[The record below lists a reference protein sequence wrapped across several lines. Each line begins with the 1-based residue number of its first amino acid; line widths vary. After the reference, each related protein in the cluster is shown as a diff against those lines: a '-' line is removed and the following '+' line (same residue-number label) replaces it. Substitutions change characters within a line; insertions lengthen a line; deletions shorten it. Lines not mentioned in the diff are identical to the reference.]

1 MVHMIAHPPSATTLD
16 APDLIVGSPPPAPD
30 GAWRSAMTIEELI
43 RWCVRM
49 QPEEAAELG
58 DSALCV
64 TPLITS
70 VIIDG
75 RQVELRLIDGRFGA
89 GYTRVSDEMQ
99 RSAYSVIMPSET
111 VPQRAGRR
119 AKRTPDG
126 YSEEEQLNRQI
137 RYFAGQGLAFRIYSD
152 AGITGEYPTND
163 SILIKSLL
171 DKKAA
176 RFRKIFERTL
186 LDETSLQRRSD
197 DEVRAMRAYL
207 DRQCAR
213 IRQGALSDQEADE
226 SDELGERAKLRL
238 RGRPRSRV
246 FYRQAFTQ
254 LWRDIGEN
262 KVHTV
267 AVSDR
272 SRLCRAAD
280 LESAFLGLIAA
291 HATRLHGTIED
302 LSSLDVSNSIN
313 KGFAYLIASI
323 NEYRLEEI
331 AGHCLRGILQL
342 LESGKP
348 SGRVPWWVERDED
361 GGVHLIEGR
370 DQVVRKI
377 VSLSLMGLGEGAIT
391 RKLRDEGDWVDGKPL
406 TKTQV
411 RYVINSDALQGYQ
424 RFYGLKWK
432 VFPEVVDAETMAE
445 LRGLRDQRAEKLTN
459 LHDTR
464 TWASHLFT
472 GLLRCACGNP
482 LIFSHPSKARREGGD
497 VGYYHCKAHD
507 KDANEGAHAWVNED
521 HVEAF
526 FDDLLRHNPDVVSKA
541 LSAGG
546 DQRQR
551 QMAHRSVIEA
561 ELRGARQRHRERE
574 CLARAKAA
582 ESVEGL
588 GIKPG
593 TAAFEAAVNST
604 VAALLECEGREIAE
618 LEGQLVQ
625 IGLQQRED
633 RQTARAIDAAEE
645 LRRWDEL
652 DVLTKNRLLRALFEE
667 VVVHSL
673 GDRVRPG
680 RGGFIAI
687 KLSGIDG
694 YLPPLRLRRGQ
705 RRSVLLPTVAEWIE
719 SMLGGEGNTFPSPEE
734 EA

>member
-1 MVHMIAHPPSATTLD
+1 MVQIIAHPPSAPTPD
-16 APDLIVGSPPPAPD
+16 ATDLIVDSPPHAPD
-30 GAWRSAMTIEELI
+30 GVWRSVMTIEELI

-49 QPEEAAELG
+49 QPEEAAVLG
-58 DSALCV
+58 DSSLCV

-70 VIIDG
+70 VIVDG
-75 RQVELRLIDGRFGA
+75 KLVELRLLDGRFGA

-111 VPQRAGRR
+111 MLPRTGRR

-137 RYFAGQGLAFRIYSD
+137 RYFIGQGLAFRIYSD

-163 SILIKSLL
+163 PLLIKSLL

-186 LDETSLQRRSD
+186 LDETSLQRRSSD
-197 DEVRAMRAYL
+197 DVRAMRAYL
-207 DRQCAR
+207 DRQCGR
-213 IRQGALSDQEADE
+213 IRQGALSDQEADDSE
-226 SDELGERAKLRL
+226 ELGERAKLRL

-246 FYRQAFTQ
+246 YYRQAFTQ
-254 LWRDIGEN
+254 LWRDIEDD
-262 KVHTV
+262 KIHTV

-291 HATRLHGTIED
+291 HETRLHGTIED

-348 SGRVPWWVERDED
+348 SGRVPWWVERDDD
-361 GGVHLIEGR
+361 GRAVLIEGR
-370 DQVVRKI
+370 DQIVRKI

-391 RKLRDEGDWVDGKPL
+391 RKLRDEGDWADGKAL
-406 TKTQV
+406 TKTQIH
-411 RYVINSDALQGYQ
+411 YVITSDALQGYQ
-424 RFYGLKWK
+424 GFYGLKWK
-432 VFPEVVDAETMAE
+432 VFPEIIGMETMAE
-445 LRGLRDQRAEKLTN
+445 MRELRDQRAEKMSN

-482 LIFSHPSKARREGGD
+482 LIFNHPSKVRRERGD
-497 VGYYHCKAHD
+497 VGYYQCKAHD
-507 KDANEGAHAWVNED
+507 KDASRGAHACINED
-521 HVEAF
+521 YIEAF
-526 FDDLLRHNPDVVSKA
+526 FDELLRHHPDVVGKA

-546 DQRQR
+546 DQYQR
-551 QMAHRSVIEA
+551 KMAQRAVIEA
-561 ELRGARQRHRERE
+561 ELRGARIRHCERE
-574 CLARAKAA
+574 VQAREKASD
-582 ESVEGL
+582 SVTAL
-588 GIKPG
+588 GIKAD
-593 TAAFEAAVNST
+593 TAAFEAAVEST

-625 IGLQQRED
+625 FGLQQRED
-633 RQTARAIDAAEE
+633 RQAARAIAAAEE
-645 LRRWDEL
+645 LRRWDEF
-652 DVLTKNRLLRALFEE
+652 DVLTKNRLLRVLFGE
-667 VVVHSL
+667 VIVYSL

-680 RGGFIAI
+680 RGGYITI
-687 KLSGIDG
+687 KLAGVESA
-694 YLPPLRLRRGQ
+694 LPPLMLRRGN
-705 RRSVLLPTVAEWIE
+705 RRSVLLPTVGQWIE
-719 SMLGGEGNTFPSPEE
+719 SMLGEGNAPPSPEE

>member
-1 MVHMIAHPPSATTLD
+1 MSQILAHPPSAVTPD
-16 APDLIVGSPPPAPD
+16 APKTELGPFPHAPD
-30 GAWRSAMTIEELI
+30 GVWRSAMTVEQLI
-43 RWCVRM
+43 RFCVRM
-49 QPEEAAELG
+49 QPERAAELG
-58 DSALCV
+58 DSSLCV
-64 TPLITS
+64 TALITS
-70 VIIDG
+70 IIIDG
-75 RQVELRLIDGRFGA
+75 KLVKLGLIDGRFGA

-99 RSAYSVIMPSET
+99 RSAYSVIMPSES
-111 VPQRAGRR
+111 VPRRAGRR

-137 RYFAGQGLAFRIYSD
+137 RYFAGQKLAFRIYSD

-163 SILIKSLL
+163 PLLIKSLL

-197 DEVRAMRAYL
+197 DEVRAMHDYL

-213 IRQGALSDQEADE
+213 IRHGALADQEADE
-226 SDELGERAKLRL
+226 SNELGERAKLRL

-254 LWRDIGEN
+254 LWRDIEDD
-262 KVHTV
+262 KIHTV

-291 HATRLHGTIED
+291 HETRLHGTIED

-361 GGVHLIEGR
+361 GNVHVIEGR
-370 DQVVRKI
+370 DQVVKKI

-391 RKLRDEGDWVDGKPL
+391 RKLRDEGDWVDSKPL
-406 TKTQV
+406 TKTQI

-424 RFYGLKWK
+424 AFYGLKWK
-432 VFPEVVDAETMAE
+432 VFPQVVDAEVVVE

-507 KDANEGAHAWVNED
+507 KDASEGAHAWVNED

-526 FDDLLRHNPDVVSKA
+526 FDELLRHNPDVVSKA

-546 DQRQR
+546 NQHQR
-551 QMAHRSVIEA
+551 QMAQRAIIEA
-561 ELRGARQRHRERE
+561 ELQGARMRHRERE
-574 CLARAKAA
+574 IKARAKASD
-582 ESVEGL
+582 SVEAL
-588 GIKPG
+588 GIKAN

-604 VAALLECEGREIAE
+604 VAALLDCEGREIAE

-633 RQTARAIDAAEE
+633 RQAARAIAAAEE
-645 LRRWDEL
+645 LRQWAEL

-687 KLSGIDG
+687 KLSGVEG
-694 YLPPLRLRRGQ
+694 HLPPLILRRGC
-705 RRSVLLPTVAEWIE
+705 RRSVLLPTVGEWIE
-719 SMLGGEGNTFPSPEE
+719 SMCNFK
-734 EA
+734 EASSSS